1 VPTVELRTTAVA
13 AGGEAVARDADGR
26 VVFVAGALP
35 GERVAVELTE
45 EKARFA
51 RGHVV
56 ELLDPSPD
64 RTIPPCPHVARGCG
78 GCTWQ
83 HVAPDAQRG
92 LKADIVR
99 DALERLGKVAEPV
112 VDAGPVLPTAGF
124 RTTIRVAVVEGRA
137 GFRRHHSHDVIDV
150 DDCLVAHPLLDELLD
165 QGRFGAATEATL
177 RCGART
183 GERLVLVEGPAGGI
197 TVPPDVVVV
206 AGDEPGAIHEEVAGR
221 RLRVSAHSF
230 FQARPDG
237 ADALVATVRTAIADA
252 PDGRLVDAYGGVGL
266 FAATVAADR
275 PVTLVEWSSSSVAD
289 ARHNL
294 PDADVLRLDVARWR
308 PAEAAVVVADPART
322 GLGKQAVAT
331 LARTGATHL
340 ALVSCD
346 PASLGRDAGLLA
358 AHGFE
363 HAGST
368 LVDLFPHTP
377 HVEVVT
383 RFIRDGAQRRR

>member
-1 VPTVELRTTAVA
+1 VALVVRTTGVA
-13 AGGEAVARDADGR
+13 AGGDAVARGDDGR

-35 GERVAVELTE
+35 GEAVAVELTE

-51 RGHVV
+51 KGHVV
-56 ELLDPSPD
+56 ELLEASPD
-64 RTIPPCPHVARGCG
+64 RVQAPCPHVARGCG

-83 HVAPDAQRG
+83 HVAPAAQRR
-92 LKADIVR
+92 LKVDIVR
-99 DALERLGKVAEPV
+99 DALERLGKVADPV
-112 VDAGPVLPTAGF
+112 VHEGPELPTTAF
-124 RTTIRVAVVEGRA
+124 RTTVRTAVVGGRA
-137 GFRRHHSHDVIDV
+137 GYRRHHSHEVVDV
-150 DDCLVAHPLLDELLD
+150 DRCLIAHPLVDELIAE
-165 QGRFGAATEATL
+165 GRFGEATEVTL

-183 GERLVLVEGPAGGI
+183 GERLVRTDAAGGLEL
-197 TVPPDVVVV
+197 PADVMV
-206 AGDEPGAIHEEVAGR
+206 AIGDDNPAIHEEVAGR

-237 ADALVATVRTAIADA
+237 ADALVHEVGRAIAGA
-252 PDGRLVDAYGGVGL
+252 PEGRLVDAFGGVGL
-266 FAATVAADR
+266 FGATVGADR

-294 PDADVLRLDVARWR
+294 PDAEVLRLDVARWR
-308 PAEAAVVVADPART
+308 PAEAAVVVADPARA
-322 GLGKQAVAT
+322 GLGTQAVDV
-331 LARTGATHL
+331 LRRTGASHL

-358 AHGFE
+358 AHGFD

-383 RFIRDGAQRRR
+383 RFIRDGAQLRR